1 MATVSFTA
9 HLRKVAPPGAT
20 KVAADNLGDALDQV
34 FAKAP
39 KLRAYVVDEQNRL
52 RRHVVIFLNGSKLA
66 PANWSAQSLTADDDV
81 YVMQA
86 LSGG

>member
-1 MATVSFTA
+1 LATISFTA

-20 KVAADNLGDALDQV
+20 QVAATNLGEALDQV

-66 PANWSAQSLTADDDV
+66 PANWSAQSLAADDDV

>member
-1 MATVSFTA
+1 MATISFTA

-39 KLRAYVVDEQNRL
+39 KLKGYVVDEQNRL
-52 RRHVVIFLNGSKLA
+52 RRHVVIFLNGARIA
-66 PANWSAQSLTADDDV
+66 PANWSTQVLAVGDEV

-86 LSGG
+86 LTGG

>member
-1 MATVSFTA
+1 MATITFTA

-20 KVAADNLGDALDQV
+20 QVAAANLGDALDQV
-34 FAKAP
+34 FREAP
-39 KLRAYVVDEQNRL
+39 KLRSYVLDEQNRL
-52 RRHVVIFLNGSKLA
+52 RRHVVIFLNGMRLA
-66 PANWSAQSLTADDDV
+66 PTNWSEQKLGADDDI

>member
-1 MATVSFTA
+1 MATISFTA

-20 KVAADNLGDALDQV
+20 KVAAANLGDALDQV
-34 FAKAP
+34 FREAP
-39 KLRAYVVDEQNRL
+39 KLRSYVLDEQNRL
-52 RRHVVIFLNGSKLA
+52 RRHVVIFLNGMRLA
-66 PANWSAQSLTADDDV
+66 PANWSEQVLTADDDV

>member
-66 PANWSAQSLTADDDV
+66 PANWSAQRLTADDDV